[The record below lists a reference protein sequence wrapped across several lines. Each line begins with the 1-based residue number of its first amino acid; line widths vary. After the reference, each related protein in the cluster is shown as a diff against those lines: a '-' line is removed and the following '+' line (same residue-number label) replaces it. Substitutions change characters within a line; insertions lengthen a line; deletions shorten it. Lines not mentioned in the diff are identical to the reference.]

1 MQFSQLLAAVH
12 GADGE
17 WQVDVPADWQQGR
30 TLFGGL
36 QAALAVR
43 AMRGLVPASTPLRTL
58 QATFISPVPGGKL
71 RIVARVLRSGRSATH
86 VEADLYDGDQI
97 ACRALGIFGLPR
109 ESVLAIAPE
118 PPSVPATI
126 EQARELRY
134 VDGVTPAFT
143 QHLSFRWGGG
153 VFPFRGGAEPKT
165 QIYVQ
170 LRDEAAVGEAQLIAL
185 ADSIPSPGLSVL
197 TTRAQASSL
206 TWTLELLG
214 NEYDAAADGW
224 WLMDAEVSAA
234 SHGYMSQSAT
244 LWSPDRRAIALS
256 RQSVVVFA

>member
-1 MQFSQLLAAVH
+1 MSFSQMMAAVQ

-17 WQVDVPADWQQGR
+17 WRANVTPDWLQGR

-36 QAALAVR
+36 QAAIAVR
-43 AMRGLVPASTPLRTL
+43 AMRGLVPETPLRTL
-58 QATFISPVPGGKL
+58 QATFIAPVAAGDL
-71 RIVARVLRSGRSATH
+71 RAVARVLRVGKSATH
-86 VEADLYDGDQI
+86 VEADLYDGERI
-97 ACRALGIFGLPR
+97 ACRTLGIFGTAR
-109 ESVLAIAPE
+109 DSVLAIAP
-118 PPSVPATI
+118 PAPQVPAGV

-134 VDGVTPAFT
+134 VEGVTPAFT

-153 VFPFRGGAEPKT
+153 VFPFRGGAEAKT
-165 QIYVQ
+165 QIYVR
-170 LRDEAAVGEAQLIAL
+170 LRDTVPVGEMQLIAL

-197 TTRAQASSL
+197 TTRAPASSL

-214 NEYDAAADGW
+214 RGYDAAADGW

-234 SHGYMSQSAT
+234 GEGYMSQSAT
-244 LWSPDRRAIALS
+244 LWSPDRRAVALS